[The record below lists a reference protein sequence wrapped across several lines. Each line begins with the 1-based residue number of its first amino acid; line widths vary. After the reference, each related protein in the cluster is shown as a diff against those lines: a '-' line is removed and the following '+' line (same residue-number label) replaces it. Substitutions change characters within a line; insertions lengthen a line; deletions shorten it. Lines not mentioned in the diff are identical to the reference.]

1 MRDWDKNTV
10 YVILQDL
17 IYYIKSKHMSNL
29 LTLYTV
35 NTFAV
40 TQMFISQLCK
50 R

>member
-1 MRDWDKNTV
+1 
-10 YVILQDL
+10 
-17 IYYIKSKHMSNL
+17 MSNL